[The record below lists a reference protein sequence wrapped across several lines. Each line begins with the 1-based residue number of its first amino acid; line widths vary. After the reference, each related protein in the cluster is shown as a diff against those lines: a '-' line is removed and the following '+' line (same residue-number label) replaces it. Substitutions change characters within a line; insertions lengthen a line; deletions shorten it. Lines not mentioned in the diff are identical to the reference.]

1 MMYDNDREG
10 DLKDLDSMVKCR
22 QETHKKGEIQKF
34 RNFMVNL
41 DK

>member
-10 DLKDLDSMVKCR
+10 DLKDLDIMVKCR

-34 RNFMVNL
+34 HYHFVNL
-41 DK
+41 D